1 LGYLGEEK
9 IIIMY
14 SDLEK
19 FFAGKKVL
27 VTGHTGFK
35 GAWLAEV
42 LNRWGAKVT
51 GVSLEPNTDPNLS
64 VILGLENKIHNYYGD
79 IRDHAK
85 LQEIF
90 NKEKPE
96 IVFHL
101 AAQAIVKVSYDEP
114 LRTYETN
121 VIGTANILQTI
132 RETKSVKSAVI
143 ITSDKVYKNEEWVHP
158 YREIDRLGGIDPYS
172 ASKAA
177 ADIIAQSFIKCFLSE
192 EDSPLVAIT
201 RAGNVIGGG
210 DWSPNR
216 IIPDVVRAVH
226 EKNEAILIR
235 NPSSIRPWQFVLE
248 PLSGYLLLAKKLY
261 EGDKSLI
268 TTWNFGPNDENFV
281 PVLQL
286 VETGIKLFEK
296 GTYKIMTD
304 KSFHESN
311 LLKLDISKAKSL
323 LGWRPKLNLKETL
336 DYTFGWYRNF
346 YEKKESPGTYTDRQI
361 SEFFGTK

>member
-1 LGYLGEEK
+1 
-9 IIIMY
+9 MY
-14 SDLEK
+14 EDLAK
-19 FFAGKKVL
+19 FFKDKKVL

-35 GAWLAEV
+35 GAWLTEILV
-42 LNRWGAKVT
+42 LWGAKVT
-51 GVSLEPNTDPNLS
+51 GISLEPNTDPNLS
-64 VILGLENKIHNYYGD
+64 VILGLKDKIHNYFVD
-79 IRDHAK
+79 IRNQPK
-85 LQEIF
+85 LKEIF

-114 LRTYETN
+114 LKTYETN

-132 RETKSVKSAVI
+132 RETKSIKSAVI

-192 EDSPLVAIT
+192 EDSPLIAIT

-216 IIPDVVRAVH
+216 IIPDVVRAIH
-226 EKNEAILIR
+226 EKNETIMVR
-235 NPSSIRPWQFVLE
+235 NPGSVRPWQFVLE

-261 EGDKSLI
+261 EGDKSLV

-286 VETGIKLFEK
+286 VETGIKLFNK
-296 GTYKIMTD
+296 GSYKVVTD

-323 LGWRPKLNLKETL
+323 LGWRPKLNLKESL
-336 DYTFGWYRNF
+336 DYTFGWYRNY
-346 YEKKESPGTYTDRQI
+346 YEKIEPPEAFTDHQI
-361 SEFFGTK
+361 LEFFGTK